1 MKNPVILDFDNSVGT
16 FDSSINIDLSGWQ
29 DRIRYATTFA
39 NFRKLE
45 MDLKNKCRKL
55 MDRFS
60 LEVAIITMSANY

>member
-16 FDSSINIDLSGWQ
+16 FDSSINIDLSAWQ

-45 MDLKNKCRKL
+45 KE
-55 MDRFS
+55 
-60 LEVAIITMSANY
+60 LEKQMTET